1 MNRRFFHLFLLLAF
15 SLNILL
21 GCTGVPQGSE
31 KELTSDP
38 VMDVEVPEDLKKV
51 ISVRNFEDRSI
62 GTSKFNPWKMGI
74 PDMVMES
81 LSTIP
86 YFKVVSREYM
96 QTQVLDEQE
105 FQLLGLTD
113 DSTAVEIGKI
123 LNADYIVTGA
133 FSVFEETLQVNAT
146 CISVKTGEV
155 VSQAQSRGELRSFY
169 VVQNQVAVQI
179 AENMNLY
186 ISEDARESLLARAE
200 TTVLEASLAN
210 YAGEA
215 KLEEIAVIEK
225 TGNRKRVEEVKE
237 SAKEDFERALS
248 YDKTYEKAKRNL
260 AKLVL
265 AIPMTL

>member
-1 MNRRFFHLFLLLAF
+1 
-15 SLNILL
+15 
-21 GCTGVPQGSE
+21 
-31 KELTSDP
+31 
-38 VMDVEVPEDLKKV
+38 MDIEVPDDLKKV

-62 GTSKFNPWKMGI
+62 GSTKFNPWKMGI

-81 LSTIP
+81 LSAIP
-86 YFKVVSREYM
+86 YFKVISREYI
-96 QTQVLDEQE
+96 QSQVLEEQK

-113 DSTAVEIGKI
+113 DSTAVEIGKL

-133 FSVFEETLQVNAT
+133 FSVFEESLQVNAT

-155 VSQAQSRGELRSFY
+155 ISQAQSRGELRSFY

-186 ISEDARESLLARAE
+186 LSEDARASLLSRAD
-200 TTVLEASLAN
+200 TIVMEASLAN
-210 YAGEA
+210 YEGEA
-215 KLEEIAVIEK
+215 KLEEIAVMEK
-225 TGNRKRVEEVKE
+225 TGERKRVEEVKE
-237 SAKEDFERALS
+237 SAREDFERALS
-248 YDKTYEKAKRNL
+248 YDDTYEKAKRNL